1 MPNPPRYG
9 MVKFFNTIRTDAP
22 ILAFYVNKLITNDEI
37 AIAGTLDERWVTTVT
52 DNLTSSIIKA
62 ADPDSLSPGTRIAI
76 ESRLISITQ
85 PLSAATVFRDTQ
97 NPDLVYAT
105 AQHTKFYT
113 KELEAMMK
121 ARI

>member
-9 MVKFFNTIRTDAP
+9 MVEFFNTIRTDAR
-22 ILAFYVNKLITNDEI
+22 ISAFYVNKLITNDKI
-37 AIAGTLDERWVTTVT
+37 GIPSTLDEGWVTAVT

-62 ADPDSLSPGTRIAI
+62 ADPSSLSATTALISK
-76 ESRLISITQ
+76 SRLISITQ
-85 PLSAATVFRDTQ
+85 PLSAAAVFRDAQ
-97 NPDLVYAT
+97 NPDLVYAA

-113 KELEAMMK
+113 RELEAMMK